1 MTTAMESRSL
11 AYIAPFLAY
20 VGLLALEKYIPLSPF
35 LEYTLR
41 IVIVT
46 GVLLTVSRPV
56 IRFHVLMPLLSIVV
70 GLLVFVVWVGPDFL
84 IANYREH
91 WLFRNPVTGAPAS
104 TLPDDLKIYPLFLIV
119 RSLGSFVLVP
129 IIEELFWRAWLM
141 RWIIDNNFER
151 VPMGTYRA
159 ASFWLVAVL
168 FAAEHGPYW
177 EVGLLA
183 GIIYNW
189 WMIKTKSLGDCIVA
203 HAVTNAVLAAY
214 VIWLGQWQYWL

>member
-189 WMIKTKSLGDCIVA
+189 WMIKTKSVGDCILA

>member
-11 AYIAPFLAY
+11 PYIAPFLAY

-159 ASFWLVAVL
+159 ASFWIVAVL

>member
-1 MTTAMESRSL
+1 MESRSL
-11 AYIAPFLAY
+11 PYIAPFLAY

-159 ASFWLVAVL
+159 ASFWIVAVL

>member
-1 MTTAMESRSL
+1 
-11 AYIAPFLAY
+11 

-35 LEYTLR
+35 LEYSLR
-41 IVIVT
+41 IAIVT
-46 GVLLTVSRPV
+46 AVLLAVSRPV
-56 IRFHVLMPLLSIVV
+56 IRFRVLMPALSIVV
-70 GLLVFVVWVGPDFL
+70 GLLVFVIWVGPDYL
-84 IANYREH
+84 IANYRQH
-91 WLFRNPVTGAPAS
+91 WLFRNPVTGAPDS

-141 RWIIDNNFER
+141 RWLIDNNFER
-151 VPMGTYRA
+151 VPIGTYRA
-159 ASFWLVAVL
+159 ASFWIVAAL
-168 FAAEHGPYW
+168 FAVEHGPYW

-183 GIIYNW
+183 GIVYNW
-189 WMIKTKSLGDCIVA
+189 WMVKTKSLGDCIVA